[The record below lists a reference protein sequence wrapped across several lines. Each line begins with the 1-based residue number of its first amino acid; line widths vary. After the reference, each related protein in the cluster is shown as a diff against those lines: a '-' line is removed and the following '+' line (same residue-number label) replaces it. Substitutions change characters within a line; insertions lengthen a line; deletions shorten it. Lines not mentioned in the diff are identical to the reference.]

1 MAEKKHNRIRKDSVM
16 IAFDVIKYILLTITS
31 LLCVLPFV
39 LIVSGS
45 ITSNETIL
53 REGYSILPRD
63 ISFDAYSMIFKAPK
77 DILQA
82 YKITIYYT
90 AVGTLTG
97 LAVIVL
103 TAYVISRKEFKYRNV
118 VSFLIYFTSIFGGGL
133 VAWYLMYTNILGLK
147 GTTFAIW
154 FPAIMSPFLV
164 ILMRTFIT
172 GSVPDA
178 IVESAKIDGA
188 GHGTILTRIVLP
200 VLGPGLATVGLF
212 LALGYWND
220 WYRSS
225 MFSTDSSTWE
235 LQFYLYN
242 MLNASQALK
251 AMSQASSVPMDSM
264 PGQTMKLA
272 MAVVATGP
280 VLIFYP
286 FVQRYFVTGITIG
299 AVKG

>member
-1 MAEKKHNRIRKDSVM
+1 MADKKHNRIRKDSVM

-63 ISFDAYSMIFKAPK
+63 ISFDAYSMIVKAPK

>member
-154 FPAIMSPFLV
+154 FPAIISPFLV

-188 GHGTILTRIVLP
+188 GHGTVLTRIVLP

>member
-103 TAYVISRKEFKYRNV
+103 TAYVISRKEFKYRNI

>member
-1 MAEKKHNRIRKDSVM
+1 MADKKHNRIRKDSVM

-97 LAVIVL
+97 LAVSVL

-118 VSFLIYFTSIFGGGL
+118 LSFLIYFTSIFGGGL

>member
-1 MAEKKHNRIRKDSVM
+1 MADKKHNRIRKDSVM

-188 GHGTILTRIVLP
+188 GHGTVLTRIVLP
-200 VLGPGLATVGLF
+200 VVGPGLATVGLF